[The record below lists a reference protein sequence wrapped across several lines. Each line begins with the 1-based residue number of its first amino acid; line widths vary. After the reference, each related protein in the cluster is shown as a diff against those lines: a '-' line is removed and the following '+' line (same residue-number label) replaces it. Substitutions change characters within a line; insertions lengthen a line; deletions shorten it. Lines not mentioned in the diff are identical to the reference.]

1 MRVRERARVRAL
13 FFREQKIINKR
24 ANDVT
29 NCLLDPIVAIKVRF
43 FNSYF
48 CLILNEC
55 LFV

>member
-1 MRVRERARVRAL
+1 MRVRAL

-43 FNSYF
+43 FFNSYF
-48 CLILNEC
+48 CLVLNEC